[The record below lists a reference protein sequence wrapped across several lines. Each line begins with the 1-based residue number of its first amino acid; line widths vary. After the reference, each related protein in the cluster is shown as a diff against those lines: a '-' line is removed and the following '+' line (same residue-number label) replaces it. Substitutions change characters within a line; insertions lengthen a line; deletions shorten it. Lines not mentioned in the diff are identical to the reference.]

1 MYPVRKKPPSK
12 QNFKENAP
20 TYLRFTRGKFTMM
33 QMDANTSKLEKEM
46 RDIGDSLHVD
56 SVLLYI
62 TIPGGRFFKFL
73 MFCKWFRIALI
84 F

>member
-1 MYPVRKKPPSK
+1 
-12 QNFKENAP
+12 
-20 TYLRFTRGKFTMM
+20 MM
-33 QMDANTSKLEKEM
+33 QMDANTRKLEKEM

-56 SVLLYI
+56 SVLLHI
-62 TIPGGRFFKFL
+62 TIPRGHFFKFL

>member
-1 MYPVRKKPPSK
+1 
-12 QNFKENAP
+12 
-20 TYLRFTRGKFTMM
+20 MM
-33 QMDANTSKLEKEM
+33 QMDANTSMLEKEM

-62 TIPGGRFFKFL
+62 TIPRGRFFKFL